1 MIVVTG
7 SVLAQPDTFDD
18 VLSLSLAHVH
28 RSRAEPGCLSHDV
41 HIDCEN
47 AHRLVF
53 VERWADKAALT
64 AHFRVPESIGFVK
77 ALRGLLAEPATLEI
91 YQAEPL
97 QMA

>member
-7 SVLAQPDTFDD
+7 SALARPETFDE
-18 VLSLSLAHVH
+18 VVRLSLAHVH
-28 RSRAEPGCLSHDV
+28 RSRAEPGCLSHAV

-53 VERWADKAALT
+53 VERWADKAALA
-64 AHFRVPESIGFVK
+64 AHFQVPESIGFVK
-77 ALRGLLAEPATLEI
+77 ALRGLLAERSTIEI